1 MIMISVTII
10 LEANEDYFNDS
21 ITSDWA
27 FPQENFE
34 PEIPPDLIAA
44 IENNVSLTFCATL
57 KIAKKLGPFFFLY
70 IKKLNAPP
78 LAVMQ

>member
-1 MIMISVTII
+1 MVASASKILVMMIMILVTII

-27 FPQENFE
+27 FPGENFE

-44 IENNVSLTFCATL
+44 IENNVS
-57 KIAKKLGPFFFLY
+57 PYFLRDF
-70 IKKLNAPP
+70 KNC
-78 LAVMQ
+78 